1 MRSNADWRGGVRDV
15 VTGSP
20 LLDDVPTRHYVTPMR
35 THLSSRFR
43 RLTAAT
49 VLALTTAVPVG
60 CNDDE
65 LADGVTDS
73 AFVAAMAELER
84 IDREPGADSAARVAA
99 RTAALQRRGL
109 TPARLE
115 AAAAS
120 LADDPAHALAI
131 YRAIDA
137 KAGVDPASETRRA
150 PGAPATPGAPA
161 GPARR

>member
-1 MRSNADWRGGVRDV
+1 M
-15 VTGSP
+15 P
-20 LLDDVPTRHYVTPMR
+20 

-43 RLTAAT
+43 RLTAAAA
-49 VLALTTAVPVG
+49 VALTSAVPVG
-60 CNDDE
+60 CDSDE

-84 IDREPGADSAARVAA
+84 IDRAPSGDSAARVAA

-120 LADDPAHALAI
+120 LADDPARALAL
-131 YRAIDA
+131 YRAIDV
-137 KAGVDPASETRRA
+137 KAGVDPSSETRRT
-150 PGAPATPGAPA
+150 PGAPATPGVPG

>member
-1 MRSNADWRGGVRDV
+1 M
-15 VTGSP
+15 P
-20 LLDDVPTRHYVTPMR
+20 

-43 RLTAAT
+43 RLTAVT
-49 VLALTTAVPVG
+49 ILALTTAVPVG
-60 CNDDE
+60 CGDDE

-84 IDREPGADSAARVAA
+84 IEREPGADSAARVAA

-120 LADDPAHALAI
+120 LANDPARALAV

-137 KAGVDPASETRRA
+137 KAGVDPASETSR
-150 PGAPATPGAPA
+150 TPGAPA
-161 GPARR
+161 VPGAPAAPTRR